1 MAKKIKASSCPD
13 ASGGL
18 GSIEKLK
25 QVQLDEKFNN
35 ENMKLWDKGI
45 SIDRQIEKFTV
56 GNDRELDMYLAEYDL
71 QASEAHA
78 KMLGKVG
85 ILKQEEVAAILK
97 ELEVLKDQLEKG
109 EFEIE
114 EDFEDVHSKI
124 EYELTRKL
132 GDTGKKIHTARSR
145 NDQVLVAQQLYFK
158 NNLKQIS
165 GKTTTLIEV
174 LLDLAERHKEKVL
187 PGYTHLQVAMP
198 SSFGLW
204 FSAYAELMID
214 DLYLLEAGLRIV
226 DQNPLGSAA
235 GYGSSFPIDREFTTA
250 ELGFATQKYNVVAA
264 QMSRGKCERT
274 VTSNISSL
282 ANTLSRFAMDIC
294 LYMSQNFDF
303 ISFPDELTTG
313 SSIMPHKKNPDVF
326 ELVRGKC
333 NKLQAIANE
342 MILITN
348 NLPSGYH
355 RDFQLIKENSIYA
368 VENIKEILDVFTHAI
383 AQIKVNEVD
392 LNDEKY
398 QYLFT
403 VDSINELVMNGS
415 SFRDAYKIIGEQVQ
429 SSSYKAAKGMEHTH
443 TGSKDNL
450 SLNMIRAKL
459 QQL

>member
-1 MAKKIKASSCPD
+1 
-13 ASGGL
+13 
-18 GSIEKLK
+18 
-25 QVQLDEKFNN
+25 
-35 ENMKLWDKGI
+35 MKLWDKGI
-45 SIDRQIEKFTV
+45 SIDKKIENFTV
-56 GNDRELDMYLAEYDL
+56 GNDRELDMHLAKYDI
-71 QASEAHA
+71 QASKAHA

-85 ILKQEEVAAILK
+85 ILAQDEVDYIIE
-97 ELEVLKDQLEKG
+97 ELEVLKAQLENG
-109 EFEIE
+109 QFHIE

-124 EYELTRKL
+124 EFELTKKL

-158 NNLKQIS
+158 DNLQQIS
-165 GKTTTLIEV
+165 GKTKDLIEV
-174 LLDLAERHKEKVL
+174 LLGLADEHKEKLL

-204 FSAYAELMID
+204 FSAYAELLID
-214 DLYLLEAGLRIV
+214 DLYLLEAGLKIV

-235 GYGSSFPIDREFTTA
+235 GYGSSFPIDREFTTE
-250 ELGFATQKYNVVAA
+250 ELGFSTQKFNVVAA

-274 VTSNISSL
+274 VTSNIASV

-303 ISFPDELTTG
+303 ITFPDELTTG

-368 VENIKEILDVFTHAI
+368 VENMKEILDVFTHSI
-383 AQIKVNEVD
+383 SQVKVKDVD
-392 LNDEKY
+392 LKDEKY
-398 QYLFT
+398 KYLFT
-403 VDSINELVMNGS
+403 VDSINELVVYGQ
-415 SFRDAYKIIGEQVQ
+415 SFRDAYKIIGEKVQ
-429 SSSYKAAKGMEHTH
+429 SGSYEATEGMKHTH